1 MNPDYMYFKKIDID
15 QDETFTADLKKKQKK
30 KISDEILELI
40 KSHKELDLTLTMSNA
55 ETKTIVIPF
64 VKKMKVTFQRKNI
77 IF

>member
-1 MNPDYMYFKKIDID
+1 M
-15 QDETFTADLKKKQKK
+15 KKKTKK